1 MCDCTSFPGRLW
13 ALAAGAFMQPTLNF
27 KDRNCNRILLI
38 FCQKADLHQSHGPD
52 WQGFALEVPVHLRGC
67 RPRRGLHTRP
77 HSRVHPARRG
87 AATTFLICTL
97 SRALLH
103 AGIHEVALHNTDND
117 DLIRAFAIFP
127 EFHGVSQVPE
137 IVHYRESHLDM
148 SIIVFILGVNLAEFF
163 CHIFIF
169 RARLTKKCLPL
180 EN

>member
-1 MCDCTSFPGRLW
+1 MIAPPF
-13 ALAAGAFMQPTLNF
+13 LAASGCRCVRATYSYVVLRVAIAIASFSF
-27 KDRNCNRILLI
+27 

-103 AGIHEVALHNTDND
+103 AGIHEVVPRTVIDRKGQNFGHGQNFYPTILPKPFGFRFHFG
-117 DLIRAFAIFP
+117 RKRIF
-127 EFHGVSQVPE
+127 GQ
-137 IVHYRESHLDM
+137 
-148 SIIVFILGVNLAEFF
+148 N
-163 CHIFIF
+163 
-169 RARLTKKCLPL
+169 
-180 EN
+180 